1 MPKYSGVMIRK
12 EYFAIEVEAE
22 DEDQARDL
30 IMDAN
35 IEDDPYEIDWEFYD
49 GSITEVITD
58 IEKT

>member
-1 MPKYSGVMIRK
+1 MPKFQGVMIRK
-12 EYFAIEVEAE
+12 EYFEIEVEAE

-35 IEDDPYEIDWEFYD
+35 IKDDPYEIDWEFYD
-49 GSITEVITD
+49 GSIIEVITD